1 MFFLFFFNDPNYI
14 LIQMFFFYAFSCRE
28 HSRRLSSETLAF
40 YYWTENDRF
49 HEGSLDSF
57 DVIPGQHNSDSE
69 GDDDSNDDQAIRHH

>member
-1 MFFLFFFNDPNYI
+1 MC
-14 LIQMFFFYAFSCRE
+14 FFYAFSCRE
-28 HSRRLSSETLAF
+28 HSNYKRLSSETLPL